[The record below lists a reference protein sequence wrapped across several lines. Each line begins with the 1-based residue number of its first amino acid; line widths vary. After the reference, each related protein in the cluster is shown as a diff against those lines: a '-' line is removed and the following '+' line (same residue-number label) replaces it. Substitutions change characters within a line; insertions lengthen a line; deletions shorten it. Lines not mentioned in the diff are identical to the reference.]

1 MLILKD
7 EHAIDVL
14 NSGNIR
20 HLWHDF
26 HAIDVHA
33 TDVGD
38 PEDEDEDGEV
48 NDEEG
53 DNQVRLPRRQPR
65 QSQLRRL
72 ACVSSG
78 IVRLSTIL
86 ISDITIIIVTLG
98 IVIKM
103 WKMRGT
109 IFAAS
114 GGNASCGGQS
124 C

>member
-1 MLILKD
+1 MVNEDKNED
-7 EHAIDVL
+7 
-14 NSGNIR
+14 
-20 HLWHDF
+20 
-26 HAIDVHA
+26 
-33 TDVGD
+33 GD
-38 PEDEDEDGEV
+38 GDGEV

-53 DNQVRLPRRQPR
+53 DNQVRLPRRQPG

-72 ACVSSG
+72 ARVSSG
-78 IVRLSTIL
+78 IVRLSSIL
-86 ISDITIIIVTLG
+86 ISDIAIIIVTLA

-114 GGNASCGGQS
+114 GGNAGCGRQP

>member
-1 MLILKD
+1 MFDGFK
-7 EHAIDVL
+7 
-14 NSGNIR
+14 
-20 HLWHDF
+20 
-26 HAIDVHA
+26 
-33 TDVGD
+33 GD
-38 PEDEDEDGEV
+38 DLQEEVYEDKNDDDDEDEDEVED
-48 NDEEG
+48 

-72 ACVSSG
+72 ARVSSG
-78 IVRLSTIL
+78 IVRLSSIL

-98 IVIKM
+98 IVLKM

-114 GGNASCGGQS
+114 GGNAGCGGQP

>member
-14 NSGNIR
+14 NSGNIG

-38 PEDEDEDGEV
+38 PDEDEDEDEFE
-48 NDEEG
+48 D

-65 QSQLRRL
+65 
-72 ACVSSG
+72 
-78 IVRLSTIL
+78 
-86 ISDITIIIVTLG
+86 
-98 IVIKM
+98 
-103 WKMRGT
+103 
-109 IFAAS
+109 
-114 GGNASCGGQS
+114 
-124 C
+124 